1 MTARDD
7 YPAITM
13 VARGGDPPYDVIKRE
28 CERALTEIDDLRK
41 IRTDYDD
48 ATECNICAMLATD
61 RDDALGGLR
70 DAEAEI
76 ARLRKH
82 SVILNS
88 VAWRIS
94 EALGK
99 VGADDTEVLGDAQ
112 ADLEELISQLE
123 ACTA

>member
-1 MTARDD
+1 MTALR
-7 YPAITM
+7 PT
-13 VARGGDPPYDVIKRE
+13 YDIVN
-28 CERALTEIDDLRK
+28 DLRLRAVDEYTRGFTALRQF
-41 IRTDYDD
+41 IAD
-48 ATECNICAMLATD
+48 AAD
-61 RDDALGGLR
+61 RLEDQA
-70 DAEAEI
+70 AEI

-123 ACTA
+123 ACTP